1 MKFAYYQRLSKRD
14 RAVYDRSDAIRQVT
28 LPDAPAL
35 RSIVSVLRE
44 GLERDD
50 RPVVEAAAGRLAL
63 GLTRLLGVEPVLVT
77 VLAVRPALRQG
88 GELHG
93 LYTRDGRG
101 HPRIRVWMRTVH
113 HKRVVAFK
121 TFLRTLL
128 HEVVH
133 HLDFTLWK
141 MPESFHTEGFFRRE
155 SSLFNQLAGP
165 AQPSLPVAVDD
176 GDEPAAEPGGDP
188 LR

>member
-1 MKFAYYQRLSKRD
+1 MKFAYYQRLD
-14 RAVYDRSDAIRQVT
+14 RKGREIYDRSDAIRAVR

-35 RSIVSVLRE
+35 RDIVGVLRA
-44 GLERDD
+44 GLGADD
-50 RPVVEAAAGRLAL
+50 RVVVEAASGRLAL
-63 GLTRLLGVEPVLVT
+63 GLTELLGVEPVAVS
-77 VLAVRPALRQG
+77 VLAVRPAMRG

-101 HPRIRVWMRTVH
+101 RPRIRVWMRTARH
-113 HKRVVAFK
+113 RRVVAFK

-133 HLDFTLWK
+133 HLDFTLWR

-155 SSLFNQLAGP
+155 SSLFNQLAP
-165 AQPSLPVAVDD
+165 DAARSLPVAVDD
-176 GDEPAAEPGGDP
+176 GDERAGEPRRRLDG
-188 LR
+188 

>member
-1 MKFAYYQRLSKRD
+1 MKFAYYQRLSRKD
-14 RAVYDRSDAIRQVT
+14 RAVYDRSDAIRAVQ

-35 RSIVSVLRE
+35 REVVGVLKA
-44 GLERDD
+44 GLAADD
-50 RPVVEAAAGRLAL
+50 RVVVEAAAGKLAL
-63 GLTRLLGVEPVLVT
+63 GITQLLEVEPVGVS
-77 VLAVRPALRQG
+77 VLAVRPGLSG

-93 LYTRDGRG
+93 LYTRDGRSRA
-101 HPRIRVWMRTVH
+101 RIRVWMRTARH
-113 HKRVVAFK
+113 QRVVAFK

-133 HLDFTLWK
+133 HLDFTLWR

-155 SSLFNQLAGP
+155 SSLFNQLVPDA
-165 AQPSLPVAVDD
+165 ARSLPVAVDD
-176 GDEPAAEPGGDP
+176 GDEGPAEPRRDL

>member
-1 MKFAYYQRLSKRD
+1 MKFAYYQRLSKKD
-14 RAVYDRSDAIRQVT
+14 RAVYDRSDGIREVA

-35 RSIVSVLRE
+35 RQMVAVLRE
-44 GLERDD
+44 GLARDD
-50 RPVVEAAAGRLAL
+50 RVVVEAAASRLAL
-63 GLTRLLGVEPVLVT
+63 GITELLGVEPVAVS
-77 VLAVRPALRQG
+77 VLAVRPDLRG

-101 HPRIRVWMRTVH
+101 RPRIRVWMRTVR

-128 HEVVH
+128 HEVCH
-133 HLDFTLWK
+133 HLDFTLWA

-155 SSLFNQLAGP
+155 SSLFKQLAADGQ
-165 AQPSLPVAVDD
+165 ALLPVAVDD
-176 GDEPAAEPGGDP
+176 GDEGPVEARHRP

>member
-1 MKFAYYQRLSKRD
+1 MKFAYYQRLSR
-14 RAVYDRSDAIRQVT
+14 RERGIYDRSDAIREVA
-28 LPDAPAL
+28 LADAPAL
-35 RSIVSVLRE
+35 REVVGVLRA

-50 RPVVEAAAGRLAL
+50 RVVVEAAAGRLAL
-63 GLTRLLGVEPVLVT
+63 GITRLLEVEPVVVS
-77 VLAVRPALRQG
+77 VLAVRPSASG

-101 HPRIRVWMRTVH
+101 RPRIRVWMRTARH
-113 HKRVVAFK
+113 RRVVAFK

-133 HLDFTLWK
+133 HLDFTLWRL
-141 MPESFHTEGFFRRE
+141 PESFHTEGFFRRE
-155 SSLFNQLAGP
+155 SSLFKQLAPEAGG
-165 AQPSLPVAVDD
+165 SLPVAVDD
-176 GDEPAAEPGGDP
+176 RDEGPAEPRGDP

>member
-1 MKFAYYQRLSKRD
+1 MKFAYYQRLGRKD
-14 RAVYDRSDAIRQVT
+14 RAIYDRSDAIREVR

-35 RSIVSVLRE
+35 RDVVGVVMA
-44 GLERDD
+44 GLQADD
-50 RPVVEAAAGRLAL
+50 RVVVEAAAGKLAL
-63 GLTRLLGVEPVLVT
+63 GITQLLEVEPVVVT
-77 VLAVRPALRQG
+77 VLPVRPALRG

-93 LYTRDGRG
+93 LYTRDGRSR
-101 HPRIRVWMRTVH
+101 PRIRVWMRTAR

-133 HLDFTLWK
+133 HLDFTLWE

-155 SSLFNQLAGP
+155 SSLFNQLVPEA
-165 AQPSLPVAVDD
+165 ARSLPVAVDD
-176 GDEPAAEPGGDP
+176 RDEGAAEPRRGLP
-188 LR
+188 R

>member
-1 MKFAYYQRLSKRD
+1 MKFAYYQRLD
-14 RAVYDRSDAIRQVT
+14 RKGREIYDRSDAIRAVR

-35 RSIVSVLRE
+35 REIVGVLKA
-44 GLERDD
+44 GLASDD
-50 RPVVEAAAGRLAL
+50 RVVVEAAAGKLTL
-63 GLTRLLGVEPVLVT
+63 GLTKLLEVEPVSVT
-77 VLAVRPALRQG
+77 VLAVRPATGG

-93 LYTRDGRG
+93 LYTRDGRSV
-101 HPRIRVWMRTVH
+101 PRIRVWMRTARH
-113 HKRVVAFK
+113 RRVVAFK

-133 HLDFTLWK
+133 HLDFTLWQ

-155 SSLFNQLAGP
+155 SSLFNQLVPDA
-165 AQPSLPVAVDD
+165 APSLPVAVDD
-176 GDEPAAEPGGDP
+176 GHEGAAEPRRGL

>member
-1 MKFAYYQRLSKRD
+1 VKFGYYQRLSRQD
-14 RAVYDRSDAIRQVT
+14 RAVYDRSDAIREVR
-28 LPDAPAL
+28 LPPAPAL
-35 RSIVSVLRE
+35 REIVTVLKA

-50 RPVVEAAAGRLAL
+50 RVVVEAAAGRLAL
-63 GLTRLLGVEPVLVT
+63 GLTRLLGVESVDVS
-77 VLAVRPALRQG
+77 VLAVRPAMRG

-93 LYTRDGRG
+93 LYTRDGRSR
-101 HPRIRVWMRTVH
+101 PRIRVWMRTVR

-128 HEVVH
+128 HEVLH

-141 MPESFHTEGFFRRE
+141 LPESFHTEGFFRRE
-155 SSLFNQLAGP
+155 SSLFKQLAAGTE
-165 AQPSLPVAVDD
+165 SLPAAVDD
-176 GDEPAAEPGGDP
+176 RDEGAAEPRRDP

>member
-1 MKFAYYQRLSKRD
+1 MKFAYYERLSKKD
-14 RAVYDRSDAIRQVT
+14 RAVYDRSDAIREVR

-35 RSIVSVLRE
+35 REIVSVLRA

-50 RPVVEAAAGRLAL
+50 RLVVEAAAGKLAL
-63 GLTRLLGVEPVLVT
+63 GIAQLLEVEPVTVS
-77 VLAVRPALRQG
+77 VLAVRPGLRG

-93 LYTRDGRG
+93 LYTRDGRTR
-101 HPRIRVWMRTVH
+101 PRIRVWMRTARH
-113 HKRVVAFK
+113 RRVVAFK

-133 HLDFTLWK
+133 HLDFTLWT

-155 SSLFNQLAGP
+155 SSLFNQLVPGP
-165 AQPSLPVAVDD
+165 GSLLVPVDD
-176 GDEPAAEPGGDP
+176 RDERAAEPRGDP